1 MSLQVT
7 VLLSIPSKSRSA
19 PCIIVLMLILF
30 VIVVLGF
37 IEATILGG
45 FDDYWNIN
53 DWNSLAKAFPYRDNR
68 NKLLVTT

>member
-1 MSLQVT
+1 
-7 VLLSIPSKSRSA
+7 
-19 PCIIVLMLILF
+19 MLILF

-68 NKLLVTT
+68 NKLLVTTRKINVDVHIDPQNSPYDL